1 MVDRA
6 CPAFSLAGAGRPD
19 ERLGSSARSR
29 REPPAPAARND
40 SRFTFAAARARFP
53 VVAPTPLK
61 DDLRKRTP
69 KDLRDERD
77 SLGGW
82 IRQPGVRWL
91 DPSILMRAGVE
102 VAMSGTFGKFADKRE
117 IQTSAQGPFDY
128 SGSRELWIDYLSD
141 TGDGW
146 AATQT
151 MAWVLAQPSLT
162 VGDRKLPR
170 GGVLLLG
177 GDQVYPTAS
186 PEAYEDRFKGPFA
199 AALPHSDPGHEP
211 DMYATPGNHDWYDGL
226 VSFLRLFCVTGWIGG
241 WRTRQRRSYFAL
253 KLPNDWWIWAIDIQ
267 LDTYID
273 DVQLQYFTDQKIG
286 PGAKII
292 LLTAKPSWIAAVP
305 ERVEPP
311 TWKFLNYFE
320 ERMVRD
326 RGARLVLTITGD
338 RHHYARYEP
347 ESGEGADEAP
357 TRITAGGGG
366 AYLSATHTLPDALV
380 LKTLP
385 RKNAESYVE
394 APAVVNRREAIYP
407 SAQDSR
413 RLSNGI
419 LKLAALNPAFGRL
432 LGAIYVLVGIAI
444 LSERRSAVDAAGHGF
459 ADFLSHAAGGLG
471 VIVLAV
477 LLFGGIYGGVDV
489 KPAGTE
495 SRIGMSLMRFV
506 IALAHTAAHLVVAG
520 FVIWAATRIAPKV
533 WDETIATWI
542 LGLALAFL
550 AGTTVG
556 PTAFGAFMLLVHKIR
571 DGSAQACANQVFTG
585 QSIADYKNLL
595 RMRLGAD
602 GGLTIWP
609 LGVDSACTTWDLVER
624 APAARFEPRGAAPAV
639 HPIDRP
645 LEFDAKGNRM
655 V

>member
-1 MVDRA
+1 
-6 CPAFSLAGAGRPD
+6 
-19 ERLGSSARSR
+19 
-29 REPPAPAARND
+29 
-40 SRFTFAAARARFP
+40 
-53 VVAPTPLK
+53 VAPTHLK
-61 DDLRKRTP
+61 DDLRKRKP
-69 KDLRDERD
+69 GDLRDERD
-77 SLGGW
+77 ALGGW
-82 IRQPGVRWL
+82 IRQSEVRWL
-91 DPSILMRAGVE
+91 DPSILAKAAVE

-128 SGSRELWIDYLSD
+128 SDSGELWIDYLSD

-162 VGDRKLPR
+162 VGDSTLPR
-170 GGVLLLG
+170 GSVLLLG
-177 GDQVYPTAS
+177 GDQVYPAAT

-226 VSFLRLFCVTGWIGG
+226 VSFLRLFCTPGWIGG

-273 DVQLQYFTDQKIG
+273 DVQLQYFCDQMIG
-286 PGAKII
+286 AGDKII

-305 ERVEPP
+305 GRVEPP

-347 ESGEGADEAP
+347 DGGEGAGDAP

-366 AYLSATHTLPDALV
+366 AYLSATHTLPDELK

-385 RKNAESYVE
+385 RKTVRESYLDL
-394 APAVVNRREAIYP
+394 PALVNRRAAIYP
-407 SAQDSR
+407 SAKDSR
-413 RLSNGI
+413 RLSNGL

-432 LGAIYVLVGIAI
+432 LGMFYVLVGSAM
-444 LSERRSAVDAAGHGF
+444 LSERASGGGAASNGF

-477 LLFGGIYGGVDV
+477 LLFGGIYGGVDI
-489 KPAGTE
+489 KPVGKEPLMA
-495 SRIGMSLMRFV
+495 MSLMRFAA
-506 IALAHTAAHLVVAG
+506 ALAQTAVHLVLTG
-520 FVIWAATRIAPKV
+520 FAIWAATRIAPTI
-533 WDETIATWI
+533 WDAKIASWI
-542 LGLALAFL
+542 LGLPLAFL
-550 AGTTVG
+550 AGATVG
-556 PTAFGAFMLLVHKIR
+556 ATVFAAFMLLVHKVR
-571 DGSAQACANQVFTG
+571 GGKAQACANQVFTG
-585 QSIADYKNLL
+585 QSIPDYKNLL

-602 GGLTIWP
+602 GRLTIWP
-609 LGVDSACTTWDLVER
+609 LGVDSACTKWDLVKP
-624 APAARFEPRGAAPAV
+624 APTARFEPRAAPPAV
-639 HPIDRP
+639 HPIDQR

-655 V
+655 G